1 MASGSIWRSGRTR
14 CLRCR
19 RRSSSGTC
27 LLQVAEPVGAQAQ
40 QAVGLG
46 VEGVADEIEVHAVL
60 DGLRL
65 RHLGERDT
73 RPAGVPS
80 PASRTACSAVELSAT
95 CRPRTSAQNR
105 ATVAAS
111 EQSKVTSNSE
121 LLTVGIPFAR
131 RRLCERTARSDV
143 DRVAAHVPEE
153 MAAGD
158 PAPFLPGRRDQMAVW
173 PPSAAMTAP
182 VM

>member
-1 MASGSIWRSGRTR
+1 
-14 CLRCR
+14 
-19 RRSSSGTC
+19 
-27 LLQVAEPVGAQAQ
+27 VGAHAQ
-40 QAVGLG
+40 QVVGLG
-46 VEGVADEIEVHAVL
+46 VERVADEIEVHAVL

-73 RPAGVPS
+73 RPAGVPL
-80 PASRTACSAVELSAT
+80 AGEQDRVLGSRVFGNLPPEDID
-95 CRPRTSAQNR
+95 PEPGQ
-105 ATVAAS
+105 VAAS
-111 EQSKVTSNSE
+111 EQSKVTANSE

-131 RRLCERTARSDV
+131 RRLCERTARSGV

-158 PAPFLPGRRDQMAVW
+158 PAPFLPGRRDQMAVR

-182 VM
+182 VI